1 VSCHTCL
8 DGACDPEFHASSK
21 RIRAWMIRRIDLA
34 TPPLPAKP
42 RTFAPR
48 VADVVNLGLST
59 IEARRRASRLG
70 GRGGRK

>member
-1 VSCHTCL
+1 
-8 DGACDPEFHASSK
+8 
-21 RIRAWMIRRIDLA
+21 MIRRIDLA